1 MDPRTLRSI
10 ADPPQESLTSRL
22 TNEQLNCLS
31 RCANGDT
38 LRFEAQEIV
47 DAIVAAGYA
56 RKGVAGV
63 VTVTVKGQEYLA
75 ASARKSRRA
84 RRP

>member
-1 MDPRTLRSI
+1 MDPRRLRSI
-10 ADPPQESLTSRL
+10 ANPPQESFTTRL
-22 TNEQLNCLS
+22 TNEQLDCLS

-56 RKGVAGV
+56 WKGVAGV
-63 VTVTVKGQEYLA
+63 VTVTVEGQQYLA
-75 ASARKSRRA
+75 ASARKSRHA